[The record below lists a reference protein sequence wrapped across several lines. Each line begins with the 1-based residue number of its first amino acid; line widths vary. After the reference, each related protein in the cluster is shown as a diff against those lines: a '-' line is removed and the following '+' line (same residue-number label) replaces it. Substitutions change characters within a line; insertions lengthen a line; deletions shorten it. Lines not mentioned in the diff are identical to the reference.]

1 MKNSILHKYL
11 ISDFL
16 VRAYFLLR
24 DAIKRVSVGMQVI
37 VAQLRQLHRAHQ
49 SHAKHADSSY
59 QSQDHYAHPSAYAQM
74 RSHPM
79 MHA

>member
-1 MKNSILHKYL
+1 L

-16 VRAYFLLR
+16 VREYFLLK
-24 DAIKRVSVGMQVI
+24 DAIKRVSVGMQAI